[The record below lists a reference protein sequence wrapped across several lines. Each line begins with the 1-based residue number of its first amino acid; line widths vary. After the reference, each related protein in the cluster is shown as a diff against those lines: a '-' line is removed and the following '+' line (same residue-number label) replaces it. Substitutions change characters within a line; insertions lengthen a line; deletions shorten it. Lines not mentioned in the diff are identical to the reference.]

1 MMADKRKTPLL
12 ILIPVYND
20 WESVSLLLQE
30 LDSVMAKEQ
39 IEGEVLMIDDGSIKA
54 SQLIMTGGKAISRV
68 DILHLRRNLGHQ
80 RALAIGLAF
89 IHSNRPFDAV
99 VIMDGD
105 GEDRPSDVP
114 RLFEKFAQEKGQ
126 KIIFAARVRRSEGR
140 VFSIFYHLYRLVH
153 RMLTGISVRVGNFS
167 ILSSLA
173 VSQLVIV
180 SELWNHYAAAVF
192 KAKMPY
198 STLSTSRGKR
208 LAGQSSMNFVALFT
222 HGLSALSVF
231 GDIIGAR
238 LLIGAITLALLF
250 GGGAILLLATR
261 LMADVALPVWVLYI
275 GGLLLVL
282 LFQAISISFLLVWLL
297 LNTRAST
304 TFVPLRDYNYFV
316 RSVTKVYPQHEGQR
330 QRSSSRSGIPAIS
343 FNQ

>member
-1 MMADKRKTPLL
+1 MMAGKRKSPLL

-39 IEGEVLMIDDGSIKA
+39 IEAEVLMIDDGSIKA
-54 SQLIMTGGKAISRV
+54 SQLIMTGGKAISKI

-80 RALAIGLAF
+80 RAIAIGLTF
-89 IHSNRPFDAV
+89 IHCNRSFDAV

-114 RLFEKFAQEKGQ
+114 RLFERFAQEKGQ
-126 KIIFAARVRRSEGR
+126 QIIFAARVRRSEGSL
-140 VFSIFYHLYRLVH
+140 FSIFYHLYRFVH
-153 RMLTGISVRVGNFS
+153 RILTGISVRVGNFS

-192 KAKMPY
+192 KARMPY
-198 STLSTSRGKR
+198 STLATSRGKR
-208 LAGQSSMNFVALFT
+208 LAGRSSMNFIALVT

-231 GDIIGAR
+231 GDIIGVR
-238 LLIGAITLALLF
+238 LLIGATISALLF
-250 GGGAILLLATR
+250 GGGATVLLATR
-261 LMADVALPVWVLYI
+261 LTADVALPLWVVYI
-275 GGLLLVL
+275 GGVL
-282 LFQAISISFLLVWLL
+282 FVFLFQAISISFLLVWLL
-297 LNTRAST
+297 LNTRTST

-316 RSVTKVYPQHEGQR
+316 RSVTKIYPQHEVQR
-330 QRSSSRSGIPAIS
+330 QRSSSRFGITAIS
-343 FNQ
+343 LNQ